1 LVLVLLFGLW
11 LGWQVHLARKQ
22 REAVAAVKEYGG
34 FVRYDWELDGN
45 GMPVPGATPRAP
57 GWLRRAVGEDYLQRV
72 AVVDMIHATDR
83 RGKADLTESESDA
96 LMTKLAAFPDL
107 REVYLPGELATD
119 RAMET
124 IGGLTGLRTLMM
136 WEARITGLSR
146 LRRLRGLEA
155 LRVSDAGL
163 RDDDL
168 AYLAPLVKLEE
179 LDLGRNPVTDAGMS
193 HLAGLKAL
201 RFLALHGT
209 QVTDSGLKPLRSL
222 SSLKE
227 IWIADG
233 VSEEGL
239 ARFRAAMPSLK
250 TVR

>member
-1 LVLVLLFGLW
+1 MGRTPRRWLSLSLRGSLLLILLLGLW
-11 LGWQVHLARKQ
+11 LGWQAHLARKQ
-22 REAVAAVKEYGG
+22 REAVAAVTAYGG

-57 GWLRRAVGEDYLQRV
+57 GWLRRAVGEDYFQRV

-83 RGKADLTESESDA
+83 RGMADLTESESDV
-96 LMTKLAAFPDL
+96 LMAKLAAFPDL

-136 WEARITGLSR
+136 WEARITCLPK
-146 LRRLRGLEA
+146 LRRLRGHKA
-155 LRVSDAGL
+155 LQVSDAGL

-168 AYLAPLVKLEE
+168 AHLAPLVKLEE

-201 RFLALHGT
+201 RFPGPT
-209 QVTDSGLKPLRSL
+209 
-222 SSLKE
+222 
-227 IWIADG
+227 
-233 VSEEGL
+233 
-239 ARFRAAMPSLK
+239 ARK
-250 TVR
+250 